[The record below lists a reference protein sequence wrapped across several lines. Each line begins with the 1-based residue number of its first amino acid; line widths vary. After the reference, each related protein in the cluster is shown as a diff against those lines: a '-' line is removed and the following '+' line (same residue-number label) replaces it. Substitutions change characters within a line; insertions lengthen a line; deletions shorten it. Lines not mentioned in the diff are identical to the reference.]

1 MTQDVDF
8 YIAGTD
14 RMMLRDEIVSKGNT
28 PGQPPV
34 WTVNSESICGLT
46 HTVRKPNQAPVNIR
60 IDIID
65 ERVVSTLILG

>member
-1 MTQDVDF
+1 MF
-8 YIAGTD
+8 
-14 RMMLRDEIVSKGNT
+14 RDEIVSKGNT

-34 WTVNSESICGLT
+34 WTVNYESICGLT
-46 HTVRKPNQAPVNIR
+46 YTIRKPNQAPVNIR